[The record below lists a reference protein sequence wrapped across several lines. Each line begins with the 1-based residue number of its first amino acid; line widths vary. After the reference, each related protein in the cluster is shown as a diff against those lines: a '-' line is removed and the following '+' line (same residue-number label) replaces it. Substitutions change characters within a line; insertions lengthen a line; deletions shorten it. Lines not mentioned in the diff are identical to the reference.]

1 LVIIGLTWVLS
12 EMLATPRIKI
22 YRYGYIIVNI
32 ISNEVFLV
40 KNINEIKDILNIIK
54 TIIDIMINLK
64 PLIIS
69 AWTKIKNYFDE
80 RKKNYVAIN

>member
-1 LVIIGLTWVLS
+1 
-12 EMLATPRIKI
+12 
-22 YRYGYIIVNI
+22 
-32 ISNEVFLV
+32 V

>member
-1 LVIIGLTWVLS
+1 
-12 EMLATPRIKI
+12 MLATPRIKI